1 VLTADQHFL
10 CFDVNMLIKARDLH
24 RDYQLGEHHLTVLRG
39 VNLDIEAGEMIALLG
54 RSGSGKSTLLNLIGG
69 LDRPTSGTIEVA
81 GHELS
86 ALSRGELSQYRRSTV
101 GFIFQSFNLVPRL
114 KAWENVCLPLV
125 FSGFGRAER
134 RRRAMELLERVGLLE
149 RAEHRPSQLSGGEQQ
164 RVAVARAL
172 VNNPKMLL
180 CDEPT
185 GNLDTA
191 TSLEI
196 MGLINQTYRDGN
208 TVLMVTHDPELA
220 ERHATRILRMSD
232 GQLEEQ
238 PA

>member
-1 VLTADQHFL
+1 
-10 CFDVNMLIKARDLH
+10 MLIKATQLQRT
-24 RDYQLGEHHLTVLRG
+24 YELGEHPVPVLRG
-39 VNLDIEAGEMIALLG
+39 VDLEVEAGEMVALLG

-69 LDRPTSGTIEVA
+69 LDRPTSGSIEVA

-86 ALSRGELSQYRRSTV
+86 SLSRTALSEYRRSTV

-114 KAWENVCLPLV
+114 RAWENVSLPMV
-125 FSGFGRAER
+125 FSGRSRSER
-134 RRRAMELLERVGLLE
+134 RIRAMELLERVGLLE

-172 VNNPKMLL
+172 ANNPKMLL

-191 TSLEI
+191 TSKEI
-196 MGLINQTYRDGN
+196 MQLIVQSHGEGN
-208 TVLMVTHDPELA
+208 TVIMVTHDPELA

-232 GQLEEQ
+232 GHIEE
-238 PA
+238 ASA

>member
-1 VLTADQHFL
+1 
-10 CFDVNMLIKARDLH
+10 MLIKARDLH
-24 RDYQLGEHHLTVLRG
+24 RDYQLGEHNLAVLRG
-39 VNLDIEAGEMIALLG
+39 VNLEIEAGEIIALLG

-69 LDRPTSGTIEVA
+69 LDRPTSGSIEVA

-86 ALSRGELSQYRRSTV
+86 TLSRSELSHYRRTTV

-114 KAWENVCLPLV
+114 KAWENVSLPLV
-125 FSGFGRAER
+125 FSGFGRADR
-134 RRRAMELLERVGLLE
+134 RKRAMELLERVGLLE
-149 RAEHRPSQLSGGEQQ
+149 RADHRPSQLSGGEQQ

-191 TSLEI
+191 TSVEI
-196 MGLINQTYRDGN
+196 MNLINQTFRDGS

-220 ERHATRILRMSD
+220 EQHATRILRMSD
-232 GQLEEQ
+232 GHLEEQ
-238 PA
+238 SA

>member
-1 VLTADQHFL
+1 
-10 CFDVNMLIKARDLH
+10 MLIKASELH
-24 RDYQLGEHHLTVLRG
+24 RDYRIGEQHVPALRG
-39 VNLDIEAGEMIALLG
+39 LNLEIEAGEMIALLG

-69 LDRPTSGTIEVA
+69 LDRPTSGSLEVA

-86 ALSRGELSQYRRSTV
+86 QLGRRALSQYRRCTV

-114 KAWENVCLPLV
+114 RAWENVGLPLV
-125 FSGFGRAER
+125 FAGQSRTAR

-172 VNNPKMLL
+172 ANDPKMLL

-191 TSLEI
+191 TSNEI
-196 MGLINQTYRDGN
+196 MQLILQTHREGN
-208 TVLMVTHDPELA
+208 TVIVVTHDPEIA

-232 GQLEEQ
+232 GQLEERCR
-238 PA
+238 